1 MHLIEDIINNDELLH
16 IQIMEIEPSD
26 ISKNMKNLY
35 KHSKLFGYRIYEL
48 YNDDNKFICYA
59 IRSIDLKTHFNNVIK
74 NQNSIEAYYND
85 ESESC
90 TIIDDN
96 FFSQIYKS
104 NILSSKTIILLLCL
118 FEDDEVIIKRC
129 RSKIGFYMVAKISI
143 NLVDKCVIS
152 PEHNIT
158 GYRIDNMFIIKSFD
172 DYIPNICLEIDE
184 DGHND
189 RNREEEIARENF
201 IKSFNHKMIRVSVK
215 RSETDYN
222 IDELIKKTTK
232 DIQLMID
239 DLLVEYS
246 IDSIS
251 ESDFINKITN
261 EVTINKEFAR
271 MFVRKND
278 DKFDHFKYKHSEI
291 AQFLGYEDVENYKH
305 FIALMRKELKQDID
319 YIITNSDAI
328 NSTVDRRVSV
338 TSKRGRGNKNIYY
351 ISRVGFYMLCMMA
364 NKPNAKLYRRQFG
377 ELYEFTIK
385 YVNSLRQKIISGI
398 QSPDVSEKAVT
409 NRLEYKTESIIKN
422 KSISKLEVENN
433 NLKKEIENLRLEN
446 MIIQKE
452 KDRFK
457 TEAEFYMNKSL
468 NNTKTIKLRKIPNIS
483 KLLNQINL
491 EVYFGYHLIHY
502 INKKFDFFYN

>member
-1 MHLIEDIINNDELLH
+1 MDNKSSEYYMDTEISNNY
-16 IQIMEIEPSD
+16 I
-26 ISKNMKNLY
+26 KNLY

-48 YNDDNKFICYA
+48 YDDDNKFAYYV
-59 IRSIDLKTHFNNVIK
+59 IRSIDLKTHFNNIVK
-74 NQNSIEAYYND
+74 NQNTIEAYYNN

-90 TIIDDN
+90 VIINDN

-104 NILSSKTIILLLCL
+104 SILSSKMVILLLCL
-118 FEDDEVIIKRC
+118 FDDNEDIVKKC

-143 NLVDKCVIS
+143 NLADKFVIS

-172 DYIPNICLEIDE
+172 DFIPNICLEIDE
-184 DGHND
+184 NGHND
-189 RNREEEIARENF
+189 RNKEEEGIRENF
-201 IKSFNHKMIRVSVK
+201 IKSFNHKIIRVSVK

-246 IDSIS
+246 IDNIS
-251 ESDFINKITN
+251 ESDFINKIIN
-261 EVTINKEFAR
+261 EITIDKEFAR

-291 AQFLGYEDVENYKH
+291 AQFLGYDDVENYRY
-305 FIALMRKELKQDID
+305 FIVLMKKELKPEID
-319 YIITNSDAI
+319 YIITDD
-328 NSTVDRRVSV
+328 VDVLPSMVDHRRIISSN
-338 TSKRGRGNKNIYY
+338 TGRFKKLTYY
-351 ISRVGFYMLCMMA
+351 ISRVGFYMLCMTA

-385 YVNSLRQKIISGI
+385 YVNSLRQKIINGI
-398 QSPDVSEKAVT
+398 QSSDVSEKAVT

-422 KSISKLEVENN
+422 KSITKSEVEITK
-433 NLKKEIENLRLEN
+433 LKKERDDLRLELED
-446 MIIQKE
+446 MIIQK
-452 KDRFK
+452 DRFK
-457 TEAEFYMNKSL
+457 IEAEFYMNKL
-468 NNTKTIKLRKIPNIS
+468 INNTKTIKLMKIPNIS
-483 KLLNQINL
+483 KLLNQIDL
-491 EVYFGYHLIHY
+491 EVNFGYHLVHY
-502 INKKFDFFYN
+502 INKKFDFFYD